1 MTFDDYYFSLKRL
14 VNGTSD
20 SQLSMGMAY
29 YFIYKMQ
36 ASQKPKLKDGAY

>member
-1 MTFDDYYFSLKRL
+1 MTTIFFKTFGQRS
-14 VNGTSD
+14 SD

-36 ASQKPKLKDGAY
+36 ASPKPKLKDGAY